1 MNLKD
6 VKIGFGVTG
15 SHCTLKKVF
24 QSALRLKE
32 EGADLYPVFSPAVQS
47 TDTRFGNAEDWRQRM
62 EALSGKKVITTIAE
76 AEPIGPKKLLDVMV
90 IAPASGN
97 TIGKL
102 VNGIVDTPVLMAAK
116 AHLRNGG
123 PLIVA
128 VSTNDALG
136 ISGKNIGALC
146 NMKNIYMVPF
156 GQDDP
161 MHKPNSIV
169 ARMDLIAETIISA
182 IKGQQIQP
190 ILIEY
195 FKES

>member
-32 EGADLYPVFSPAVQS
+32 EGADLYPVFSHAVQS

-156 GQDDP
+156 GLDDP

-195 FKES
+195 FKEL